1 MRMKII
7 SIVFC
12 VLLIV
17 TATLPA
23 LGTISSPTKSTI
35 DRKELKVYA
44 NRMDYSQKE
53 EMSIT
58 VENTGAETVL
68 FNVFP
73 KVEIFD
79 EQGVK
84 VFPTYMEEG
93 EWFLRPG
100 EKETYVWDQKDRD
113 GQLVDEGK
121 VTIQTVSELVVEPIF
136 EPFIFDIGYVILV
149 AGDDFVHD
157 HRCFDGPR
165 EIYDDLID
173 MGFTD
178 SKIQFLNDVNYGSD
192 PKVDDIASAETV
204 EEAITVWAA
213 SRVSLYSPLYII
225 MFDHGWINSFS
236 VENDVGGDNVYASD
250 LRSWIDTLYDGTSA
264 RIDVWIMACRS
275 GSFIDDLSRDGY
287 ITITSTCESLNTAA
301 GPAPYYEHFTG
312 YFWPKVKCGYTW
324 GEAFNYACYH
334 AHEAASKNI
343 PLLDDNGDGV
353 GHGVYDCSGV
363 YEGYLP
369 HSGDGSVAMHLHM
382 GDYQKR
388 CIFQLIHWLII
399 CQIQFIPDTRRVDT
413 IPLWAVI
420 DTEEQLD
427 NVSACMLDPNYVCE
441 GCFDEMA
448 VEYYKMNDDDGD
460 GKWTVDIPIEEF
472 KKHDATD
479 FTFLINAKTK
489 DGESTIP
496 MQTKVYLR
504 QGFEDREKPFINIDN
519 PRDGQVVGGLLN
531 IKGRVSDNM
540 EIMKIIVYLGNDK
553 IEEIDPE
560 PCGHYYFDTTVD
572 LDKYPVGKNQVQVI
586 AYDKYENMNMEVRD
600 VMIVGP
606 PSKPDTPSGPL
617 SGKVGSRLTFTTL
630 ARDPQQDRVFYQWDW
645 GDGESNT
652 WVGPYDSGL
661 EIETTH
667 IWSEEGTYQIRVK
680 AKDIYGAEGP
690 WSDPLQVSIPRDKAV
705 NRPILN
711 LLNSHPNMFP
721 LLQKLLQQLGL
732 F

>member
-1 MRMKII
+1 MKII

-287 ITITSTCESLNTAA
+287 ITITSTCESLVISGQRSNVVIHGERHSIMLVIMHMKLLPRTFRFWMIMVMVLVMVYMTAVVFMRDIYLIVVM
-301 GPAPYYEHFTG
+301 G
-312 YFWPKVKCGYTW
+312 V
-324 GEAFNYACYH
+324 
-334 AHEAASKNI
+334 
-343 PLLDDNGDGV
+343 LL
-353 GHGVYDCSGV
+353 
-363 YEGYLP
+363 
-369 HSGDGSVAMHLHM
+369 
-382 GDYQKR
+382 
-388 CIFQLIHWLII
+388 CIFIW
-399 CQIQFIPDTRRVDT
+399 VT
-413 IPLWAVI
+413 IR
-420 DTEEQLD
+420 
-427 NVSACMLDPNYVCE
+427 
-441 GCFDEMA
+441 
-448 VEYYKMNDDDGD
+448 
-460 GKWTVDIPIEEF
+460 
-472 KKHDATD
+472 
-479 FTFLINAKTK
+479 K
-489 DGESTIP
+489 D
-496 MQTKVYLR
+496 
-504 QGFEDREKPFINIDN
+504 
-519 PRDGQVVGGLLN
+519 
-531 IKGRVSDNM
+531 
-540 EIMKIIVYLGNDK
+540 
-553 IEEIDPE
+553 
-560 PCGHYYFDTTVD
+560 
-572 LDKYPVGKNQVQVI
+572 
-586 AYDKYENMNMEVRD
+586 
-600 VMIVGP
+600 
-606 PSKPDTPSGPL
+606 
-617 SGKVGSRLTFTTL
+617 
-630 ARDPQQDRVFYQWDW
+630 VFF
-645 GDGESNT
+645 S
-652 WVGPYDSGL
+652 
-661 EIETTH
+661 
-667 IWSEEGTYQIRVK
+667 
-680 AKDIYGAEGP
+680 
-690 WSDPLQVSIPRDKAV
+690 
-705 NRPILN
+705 
-711 LLNSHPNMFP
+711 
-721 LLQKLLQQLGL
+721 
-732 F
+732 